1 MLICTYCFHILGS
14 KVTVYVWYLYQVI
27 GVTRTNVPANEPW
40 LQFMARVA
48 SLSIPL
54 LYYPNKIH
62 TLNRFWNLI
71 SHCSTR
77 IIHNKLERIT
87 SIWYETSQPV
97 ALSQGRH
104 HTYTRHSKTP
114 HSVVNAVECSR
125 QRPVISTRT
134 ERRET
139 AGMHCCHPPQD
150 QNAGVMR
157 TGQESRSQ
165 HILQWEQPISN
176 QINLSRLAPQ
186 VHSLH
191 N

>member
-1 MLICTYCFHILGS
+1 M
-14 KVTVYVWYLYQVI
+14 
-27 GVTRTNVPANEPW
+27 NVPANEPW

-54 LYYPNKIH
+54 PYYPNKIH

-77 IIHNKLERIT
+77 IIYNKLAQIT
-87 SIWYETSQPV
+87 SIWYETLQPV

-125 QRPVISTRT
+125 QRPVIATRT
-134 ERRET
+134 VRTET
-139 AGMHCCHPPQD
+139 AGMQAVAAALLPSTTRSECGCTAD
-150 QNAGVMR
+150 W
-157 TGQESRSQ
+157 SR
-165 HILQWEQPISN
+165 IS
-176 QINLSRLAPQ
+176 ITTHLTMGEA
-186 VHSLH
+186 HF
-191 N
+191 

>member
-1 MLICTYCFHILGS
+1 MCPHTSTRLLWPG
-14 KVTVYVWYLYQVI
+14 YQYHY
-27 GVTRTNVPANEPW
+27 RTIQTKYTEQV
-40 LQFMARVA
+40 LQLKY
-48 SLSIPL
+48 S
-54 LYYPNKIH
+54 
-62 TLNRFWNLI
+62 

-77 IIHNKLERIT
+77 IIHNKLAQIM

-125 QRPVISTRT
+125 QRPFILTRT
-134 ERRET
+134 ESTKT
-139 AGMHCCHPPQD
+139 ASMQAVAAALLPSATRSECGC
-150 QNAGVMR
+150 NADSFCIWITTYLTMG
-157 TGQESRSQ
+157 GAHSN
-165 HILQWEQPISN
+165 HIS
-176 QINLSRLAPQ
+176 LSRLASQ